1 MRTGALIYP
10 LLANFAGLTAIVAAN
25 KIFALRAQQPTNAP
39 YITYRQISSQPTN
52 TKGDSTDINADPRI
66 KQRSTIDVN
75 TIQVSCFA
83 DTYLEV
89 ENIAVEVRKALDR
102 EWGAAD
108 APYAADIELDSCI
121 YDSCV
126 DDFDDDFGANGIYIK
141 HLDFTCRVNRI
152 DISN

>member
-39 YITYRQISSQPTN
+39 YITYRMISSQPT
-52 TKGDSTDINADPRI
+52 
-66 KQRSTIDVN
+66 
-75 TIQVSCFA
+75 
-83 DTYLEV
+83 
-89 ENIAVEVRKALDR
+89 LDR

-121 YDSCV
+121 YDSSV
-126 DDFDDDFGANGIYIK
+126 DDFDEDFGANGIYIK